1 MSYTSLLINTCTV
14 RRNTPGA
21 ADAYGSPAPSWADYL
36 TDQACRIQD
45 AKGKEILVGAEVVVA
60 DYKLFLQDID
70 ITEQDRVVIG
80 AVTYEVL
87 MVTDKQDSSTT
98 HHKEC
103 YLKTVR

>member
-14 RRNTPGA
+14 RRNTPGVA
-21 ADAYGSPAPSWADYL
+21 NAYGYPTPSWADYL

-70 ITEQDRVVIG
+70 ITEQDRVVIS

-87 MVTDKQDSSTT
+87 MVTDKQDSATT